1 VPGVPPPLKK
11 VGHTMKARLFQSL
24 SFRIF
29 LFQVFIF
36 VIFIGLFAYLSIFVH
51 NEQMTH
57 IVLDNIQR
65 DSDIIKRSIHYDML
79 LNRRDDAYEI
89 MRTIGNEPGM
99 VGIRIYNDK
108 GVVTFSTDTAEIG
121 NRVNMQAEACYM
133 CHAENKPLE
142 EVPAKSRHRV
152 FRTPGGPRVIG
163 LINPIKNEP
172 SCSSAGCHAHP
183 ASKKVLG
190 VLDVRMS
197 LAQVDQSIAENE
209 RNILLYAALMILLVL
224 FPTAIFIYSMVY
236 NPIQRLIEGTK
247 EVARGNLDY
256 TIQVSGRN
264 EIAHLAYSFNRMTK
278 NLKKARDELTEWSE
292 TLEKKVEEKTGE
304 LKKAQGHLIQ
314 VEKMASLGKLAATV
328 AHELNNPLAGV
339 LTYVKLFEKQVKKS
353 SLTDKQKE
361 GMLENLSVI
370 ENEIK
375 RSGEI
380 VKNLLVFARGT
391 EEHFEEHD
399 INSIVEKSLLL
410 LNHKFKISN
419 IQLLKN
425 FCYEDTTIF
434 CNENQ
439 IKQMLVALLVN
450 ASDAMPEGGTVTVTT
465 RCLPSEDAIEI
476 QVADTG
482 VGIPEEV
489 LPHIFEPFFTTKKEG
504 SGSGLGLSVVYGIVH
519 RHQGTIH
526 VESKPGKGSTFFIKL
541 PRHPRQPSESLSDIL
556 A

>member
-1 VPGVPPPLKK
+1 
-11 VGHTMKARLFQSL
+11 M

-36 VIFIGLFAYLSIFVH
+36 VIFIGLFAYLSIYVH
-51 NEQMTH
+51 NQQMTH
-57 IVLDNIQR
+57 IMLDNIQR

-99 VGIRIYNDK
+99 VGIRIYNDT
-108 GVVTFSTDTAEIG
+108 GVVTFSTDSVEIG
-121 NRVNMQAEACYM
+121 RRVNMQAEACYM

-142 EVPAKSRHRV
+142 EVPVKSRHRI
-152 FRTPGGPRVIG
+152 FRSPDGTRVIG
-163 LINPIKNEP
+163 LINPIKNEL
-172 SCSSAGCHAHP
+172 SCSSASCHAHP

-197 LAQVDQSIAENE
+197 LAQVDKSIAENK

-264 EIAHLAYSFNRMTK
+264 EIAHLAFSFNRMTK

-292 TLEKKVEEKTGE
+292 TLEKKVEEKTSE

-353 SLTDKQKE
+353 SLTEEQKNS
-361 GMLENLSVI
+361 MLENLSVI

-375 RSGEI
+375 RSGDI

-399 INSIVEKSLLL
+399 VNSIVEKSLLL

-419 IQLLKN
+419 IQLEKN

-450 ASDAMPEGGTVTVTT
+450 ASDAMPEGGRLTVTT

-482 VGIPEEV
+482 VGIPEDV

-526 VESKPGKGSTFFIKL
+526 VESKPGKGTTFFIKL